1 MITTSLKKLYRRR
14 TAPAIFS
21 SAILLTAVLLLAS
34 LASCGTRNTGGSS
47 EEFDQ
52 PTYLPAHASGFRI
65 LGAEGHE
72 SVILESF
79 DPWQGADSMTTRLFI
94 ARGGESAPD
103 GFDGPVLNGEAKRIV
118 AMSSTHIAM
127 LDAFGETDRVKGVS
141 GIDFISNPTIQSRRD
156 SIGDVGYEGNID
168 YELLLALDPD
178 IVLLFSTNGASR
190 MEGKL
195 DELGI
200 PYAYIGD
207 YLESSPLGKAE
218 WLVAIGE
225 IAGCRAEA
233 EKVFADIPSRY
244 EALKQLVAGAESSA
258 PKVMVNAP
266 YGDSWFMPSTESYV
280 VRLIEDAGG
289 NYLYARNTGNTSL
302 PIDIEEAYR
311 LASEADVWINTGTMK
326 SLDELRAICPK
337 FTDTKPF
344 TTGNVFNNNART
356 GKGGGNDYFE
366 SAVVKPDIVL
376 RDLIGIFHPEV
387 LSDSCLVYYHRLK

>member
-34 LASCGTRNTGGSS
+34 LASCGTRNTGGNS

-52 PTYLPAHASGFRI
+52 PAYLPSHASGFRI

-127 LDAFGETDRVKGVS
+127 LDAFGKTDRVKGVS

-207 YLESSPLGKAE
+207 YLESSPLG
-218 WLVAIGE
+218 
-225 IAGCRAEA
+225 
-233 EKVFADIPSRY
+233 
-244 EALKQLVAGAESSA
+244 
-258 PKVMVNAP
+258 
-266 YGDSWFMPSTESYV
+266 
-280 VRLIEDAGG
+280 
-289 NYLYARNTGNTSL
+289 
-302 PIDIEEAYR
+302 
-311 LASEADVWINTGTMK
+311 
-326 SLDELRAICPK
+326 
-337 FTDTKPF
+337 
-344 TTGNVFNNNART
+344 
-356 GKGGGNDYFE
+356 
-366 SAVVKPDIVL
+366 
-376 RDLIGIFHPEV
+376 
-387 LSDSCLVYYHRLK
+387 